1 VEAGA
6 RDLTAPQ
13 APALTSKSGSWTL
26 ALYGTAIFLGAAL
39 VFAVQP
45 MVAKMLLPHFG
56 GTPAVWVVS
65 LVFFQTALL
74 CGYAFAHYSLSVL
87 GVRRQSFLQL
97 GLLLLPLATLPIAVS
112 ADASP
117 GENPHLGLLWALVAA
132 AGLPFLVVTTAS
144 PVLQRWFSACGDAAS
159 RDPYFLYAAG
169 NAGSLLGLL
178 AYPILIEPLLTL
190 PEQAR
195 LWTAGYAVFVV
206 LAALCTL
213 RLLATAAP
221 PTPAKVEA
229 REAAP
234 PLARRTALR
243 WIGMAAVPSALM
255 VATTSHLSTDIAAA
269 PLLWVIPLAL
279 YLLSFVV
286 AFARSS
292 PLSLSAISWATVVT
306 SLLVIASLL
315 PIVRLPI
322 WAVVG
327 IHGANLFFVALLV
340 HRRLAIERPPAE
352 RLTSFYLLLSLGGVC
367 GGAFSA
373 LLAPA
378 IFSTIAE
385 YPIAI
390 VLALLLRPG
399 ARRPRAGSGFLRRN
413 ADLLLPF
420 ALLAVVLGAAKAM
433 PTGGSAGPVLLA
445 ALLLSSVAALAL
457 FAARPVRF
465 ALGVGA
471 LLLIATL
478 PPASLYSERT
488 FFGVLRVEEQGQ
500 RHVLVSGTTVHGAQ
514 SFAPG
519 QHLEPAS
526 YYVREGP
533 LGQLFD
539 ALDGRARR
547 VAVIGLGA
555 GGASVYGR
563 AGDRWMFY
571 EIDEAVYRIASNP
584 DYFTFLRDAKA
595 GVRVVIGDGR
605 LKLAEA
611 PDGSYDLFVLDAF
624 SSDSVPVH
632 LLTREAV
639 ELYLRKLS
647 PGGLMAFHISNRYLD
662 LRPVIS
668 GNARSLGLPGLSQSY
683 VVSRAAARDGAAS
696 SIWVLVA
703 RDVAALGKLV
713 HDPRWKPLDT
723 RAGQPVWTDEF
734 SNILSVVRWFH

>member
-1 VEAGA
+1 MEAGA

-13 APALTSKSGSWTL
+13 GPALASRSGSWTL
-26 ALYGTAIFLGAAL
+26 ALYGTAIFLAAAL

-56 GTPAVWVVS
+56 GTPAVWIVS
-65 LVFFQTALL
+65 LVFFQTVLL
-74 CGYAFAHYSLSVL
+74 CGYAFAHFSLRLL
-87 GVRRQSFLQL
+87 GVRRQSLLQL
-97 GLLLLPLATLPIAVS
+97 GLLLVPLVMLPIAV
-112 ADASP
+112 AAGAGP
-117 GENPHLGLLWALVAA
+117 GKNPHLGLLWALAAA

-178 AYPILIEPLLTL
+178 AYPVLIEPLLTL

-195 LWTAGYAVFVV
+195 LWAAGYALFVL

-213 RLLATAAP
+213 RLLNTAAA
-221 PTPAKVEA
+221 PASVVET
-229 REAAP
+229 REAAAP
-234 PLARRTALR
+234 IGLVTTLR
-243 WIGMAAVPSALM
+243 WIGMAALPSALM
-255 VATTSHLSTDIAAA
+255 IATTSHLSTDIAAV

-279 YLLSFVV
+279 YLLSFIV

-292 PLSLSAISWATVVT
+292 PFSLQAISWATVVS
-306 SLLVIASLL
+306 SLLVLASLM
-315 PIVRLPI
+315 PMVRLPI
-322 WAVVG
+322 WAVVV

-340 HRRLAIERPPAE
+340 HRRLALERPPAE
-352 RLTSFYLLLSLGGVC
+352 RLTHFYLLMSLGGVC
-367 GGAFSA
+367 GGVFAA

-385 YPIAI
+385 YPITI

-399 ARRPRAGSGFLRRN
+399 PRRPRPGTGFLRRN
-413 ADLLLPF
+413 ADVLLPF
-420 ALLAVVLGAAKAM
+420 ALLAAVLVAAKAT
-433 PTGGSAGPVLLA
+433 PADGAGPALLAVLLFSA
-445 ALLLSSVAALAL
+445 VAALAL

-478 PPASLYSERT
+478 PPTSLHSERT
-488 FFGVLRVEEQGQ
+488 FFGVLRVEEDGQ

-519 QHLEPAS
+519 QRREPAS

-533 LGQLFD
+533 LGQLFN
-539 ALDGRARR
+539 ALDGRAKS

-563 AGDRWMFY
+563 AGEAWTFY
-571 EIDEAVYRIASNP
+571 EIDEAVARIAENP
-584 DYFTFLRDAKA
+584 RYFTYLRDAKA
-595 GVRVVIGDGR
+595 DIRVVLGDGR
-605 LKLAEA
+605 LKLAEE
-611 PDGSYDLFVLDAF
+611 PDGSFDLFVLDAF
-624 SSDSVPVH
+624 SSDSVPMH

-647 PGGLMAFHISNRYLD
+647 PDGLMAFHISNRYLD
-662 LRPVIS
+662 LQPVVS
-668 GNARSLGLPGLSQSY
+668 GSARSLGLPGLSQAY
-683 VVSRAAARDGAAS
+683 AVTPGAAREGAKS

-703 RDVAALGKLV
+703 RNAAALGTLV
-713 HDPRWKPLDT
+713 EDPRWKPLDT
-723 RAGQPVWTDEF
+723 GPGQPVWTDEF
-734 SNILSVVRWFH
+734 SNILSVIRWFT

>member
-1 VEAGA
+1 MEARA
-6 RDLTAPQ
+6 RDLTAP
-13 APALTSKSGSWTL
+13 PESALASRSGSWTL
-26 ALYGTAIFLGAAL
+26 ALYGTAIFLAAAL
-39 VFAVQP
+39 VFAIQP

-56 GTPAVWVVS
+56 GTPAVWIVS

-74 CGYAFAHYSLSVL
+74 CGYAFAHFSLRLL

-97 GLLLLPLATLPIAVS
+97 GLLLLPLITLPIAVS
-112 ADASP
+112 ADVGP

-159 RDPYFLYAAG
+159 RDPYFLYSAG

-178 AYPILIEPLLTL
+178 AYPIVIEPLLTL

-195 LWTAGYAVFVV
+195 LWTAGYAIFVV

-213 RLLATAAP
+213 RLLATEAP
-221 PTPAKVEA
+221 ASVPAET

-234 PLARRTALR
+234 PIGRLTTLR
-243 WIGMAAVPSALM
+243 WIGMAALPSSLM
-255 VATTSHLSTDIAAA
+255 IATTSHLSTDIAAV

-279 YLLSFVV
+279 YLLSFIV

-292 PLSLSAISWATVVT
+292 PFSMKAISWATVIS
-306 SLLVIASLL
+306 SLLAVASLM
-315 PIVRLPI
+315 PIVQLPI
-322 WAVVG
+322 WAVVSV
-327 IHGANLFFVALLV
+327 HGANLFFVALLV

-352 RLTSFYLLLSLGGVC
+352 RLTQFYLLLSVGGVC
-367 GGAFSA
+367 GGVFAA

-385 YPIAI
+385 YPITI

-399 ARRPRAGSGFLRRN
+399 AWRPRGGGFLRRN

-420 ALLAVVLGAAKAM
+420 ALLAGVLCAAKAM
-433 PTGGSAGPVLLA
+433 PTGGSAGRVLLGV
-445 ALLLSSVAALAL
+445 LLLSAVAALAL
-457 FAARPVRF
+457 FASRPLRF

-478 PPASLYSERT
+478 PPASIHSERT
-488 FFGVLRVEEQGQ
+488 FFGVLRVEEKDE

-514 SFAPG
+514 YLAPG
-519 QHLEPAS
+519 RRREPAS

-533 LGQLFD
+533 LGQLFG
-539 ALDGRARR
+539 ALDGNAKR

-563 AGDRWMFY
+563 AGDRWTFY
-571 EIDEAVYRIASNP
+571 EIDEAVARIASNP
-584 DYFTFLRDAKA
+584 QYFTFLRDSRADI
-595 GVRVVIGDGR
+595 RVVLGDGR

-624 SSDSVPVH
+624 SSDSVPMH
-632 LLTREAV
+632 LLTREAI

-647 PGGLMAFHISNRYLD
+647 PDGLMAFHISNRYLD
-662 LRPVIS
+662 LRPVVS

-683 VVSRAAARDGAAS
+683 AVTPAAAKDGAAS

-703 RDVAALGKLV
+703 RDQAALGKLV
-713 HDPRWKPLDT
+713 HDPRWKRIDT
-723 RAGQPVWTDEF
+723 RPGQPVWTDEF
-734 SNILSVVRWFH
+734 SNILSVIRWFH

>member
-1 VEAGA
+1 
-6 RDLTAPQ
+6 
-13 APALTSKSGSWTL
+13 
-26 ALYGTAIFLGAAL
+26 
-39 VFAVQP
+39 
-45 MVAKMLLPHFG
+45 
-56 GTPAVWVVS
+56 
-65 LVFFQTALL
+65 
-74 CGYAFAHYSLSVL
+74 
-87 GVRRQSFLQL
+87 
-97 GLLLLPLATLPIAVS
+97 
-112 ADASP
+112 
-117 GENPHLGLLWALVAA
+117 
-132 AGLPFLVVTTAS
+132 
-144 PVLQRWFSACGDAAS
+144 
-159 RDPYFLYAAG
+159 
-169 NAGSLLGLL
+169 
-178 AYPILIEPLLTL
+178 
-190 PEQAR
+190 
-195 LWTAGYAVFVV
+195 
-206 LAALCTL
+206 
-213 RLLATAAP
+213 
-221 PTPAKVEA
+221 
-229 REAAP
+229 
-234 PLARRTALR
+234 
-243 WIGMAAVPSALM
+243 
-255 VATTSHLSTDIAAA
+255 
-269 PLLWVIPLAL
+269 LAL

-286 AFARSS
+286 AFARTS
-292 PLSLSAISWATVVT
+292 PLSLSMISWATVAS

-378 IFSTIAE
+378 VFSTIAE

-399 ARRPRAGSGFLRRN
+399 SRHPRPGSGFLRRY

-420 ALLAVVLGAAKAM
+420 ALLAAVLGAASVM
-433 PTGGSAGPVLLA
+433 PTAGSARPLLLGV
-445 ALLLSSVAALAL
+445 LLLSGVAAVAF
-457 FAARPVRF
+457 FATRPVRF
-465 ALGVGA
+465 ALGVGV
-471 LLLIATL
+471 LLLIATM
-478 PPASLYSERT
+478 PAASLYTERT
-488 FFGVLRVEEQGQ
+488 FFGVLRVEAQGDT
-500 RHVLVSGTTVHGAQ
+500 HVLVSGTTVHGAQ

-519 QHLEPAS
+519 RRREPLS

-555 GGASVYGR
+555 GGASAYGR
-563 AGDRWMFY
+563 AGDRWTFY
-571 EIDEAVYRIASNP
+571 EIDEAVARIAWNTR
-584 DYFTFLRDAKA
+584 YFTFLRDAKA
-595 GVRVVIGDGR
+595 DTRVVIGDGR

-611 PDGSYDLFVLDAF
+611 PDSSYDLVVLDAF

-647 PGGLMAFHISNRYLD
+647 PDGVMAFHISNRYLD

-683 VVSRAAARDGAAS
+683 VVARAAARAGAES

-703 RDVAALGKLV
+703 RERAALGKLV
-713 HDPRWKPLDT
+713 DDPRWKSLDT
-723 RAGQPVWTDEF
+723 RAGQPVWTDDF

>member
-6 RDLTAPQ
+6 RDLTPA
-13 APALTSKSGSWTL
+13 ASALTSRSGSWTL
-26 ALYGTAIFLGAAL
+26 ALYGTAIFLAAAL

-56 GTPAVWVVS
+56 GTPAVWIVS

-74 CGYAFAHYSLSVL
+74 CGYAFAHCSLRIL

-97 GLLLLPLATLPIAVS
+97 ALLLLPLVALPIAVS
-112 ADASP
+112 ADAGP
-117 GENPHLGLLWALVAA
+117 GENPHLGLLLALLAA
-132 AGLPFLVVTTAS
+132 AGLPFFAVTTAS
-144 PVLQRWFSACGDAAS
+144 PVLQRWFSACGDGAS

-206 LAALCTL
+206 LAAFCTL
-213 RLLATAAP
+213 RLLAAAAP
-221 PTPAKVEA
+221 ASVAVEA
-229 REAAP
+229 RTEAP
-234 PLARRTALR
+234 PLGRLTALR
-243 WIGMAAVPSALM
+243 WIGMAALPSSLM
-255 VATTSHLSTDIAAA
+255 VATTSYLSTDIAAV

-292 PLSLSAISWATVVT
+292 PLSLTTISWATVVS

-315 PIVRLPI
+315 PIVQLPI
-322 WAVVG
+322 WTVVS

-352 RLTSFYLLLSLGGVC
+352 RLTQFYLLLSFGGVC

-373 LLAPA
+373 LVAPA

-385 YPIAI
+385 YPITI

-399 ARRPRAGSGFLRRN
+399 PRRPVPGRGFLRRN

-420 ALLAVVLGAAKAM
+420 AFLAAILGAAKAM
-433 PTGGSAGPVLLA
+433 PTGGSAGPVLLG
-445 ALLLSSVAALAL
+445 ALLLSGVAALAL

-478 PPASLYSERT
+478 PPTSLHSERT
-488 FFGVLRVEEQGQ
+488 FFGVLRVEEKGD

-519 QHLEPAS
+519 RQREPAS

-533 LGQLFD
+533 LGQLFQ
-539 ALDGRARR
+539 ALDGRARS

-563 AGDRWMFY
+563 KGDHWTFY
-571 EIDEAVYRIASNP
+571 EIDEAVARIAANP
-584 DYFTFLRDAKA
+584 GYFTYLRDAKA
-595 GVRVVIGDGR
+595 DMRVVIGDGR

-611 PDGSYDLFVLDAF
+611 PNGSYDLFVLDAF

-639 ELYLRKLS
+639 QLYLRKLS
-647 PGGLMAFHISNRYLD
+647 PDGVMAFHISNRYLD

-683 VVSRAAARDGAAS
+683 VVTRAAADDGAAS

-703 RDVAALGKLV
+703 RNVAALGKLAD
-713 HDPRWKPLDT
+713 DPRWKRLDT
-723 RAGQPVWTDEF
+723 GPGQPVWTDEF
-734 SNILSVVRWFH
+734 SNILSVVRWLH

>member
-13 APALTSKSGSWTL
+13 APALTSKARSWTL
-26 ALYGTAIFLGAAL
+26 ALYGAAIFLAAAL

-74 CGYAFAHYSLSVL
+74 GGYAFAHYSLRLL

-97 GLLLLPLATLPIAVS
+97 GLLLVPLVALPIAVS
-112 ADASP
+112 QDAGP
-117 GENPHLGLLWALVAA
+117 GDNPHVGLLWALVAA
-132 AGLPFLVVTTAS
+132 AGLPFFVVTTAS
-144 PVLQRWFSACGDAAS
+144 PVLQRWFSECGDTAS

-178 AYPILIEPLLTL
+178 AYPVLIEPLLTL
-190 PEQAR
+190 SEQAT
-195 LWTAGYAVFVV
+195 LWTAGYAIFVL

-213 RLLATAAP
+213 RLLGAPAAP
-221 PTPAKVEA
+221 VAA
-229 REAAP
+229 AAAP
-234 PLARRTALR
+234 KAVPKIARLTAVR
-243 WIGMAAVPSALM
+243 WIGMAALPSALM
-255 VATTSHLSTDIAAA
+255 VATTTYLSTDIAAV

-279 YLLSFVV
+279 YLLSFIV

-292 PLSLSAISWATVVT
+292 PFSLRAISWATVVT
-306 SLLVIASLL
+306 SLLLLASLM
-315 PIVRLPI
+315 PIVQLPI
-322 WAVVG
+322 WAVVSV
-327 IHGANLFFVALLV
+327 HGANLFFVALLV

-352 RLTSFYLLLSLGGVC
+352 RLTQFYLLLSLGGVC
-367 GGAFSA
+367 GGIFSA
-373 LLAPA
+373 LVAPA
-378 IFSTIAE
+378 VFSTIAE

-399 ARRPRAGSGFLRRN
+399 SFRPRPGVGFVRRN

-420 ALLAVVLGAAKAM
+420 ALLAVVLVAAKAT
-433 PTGGSAGPVLLA
+433 PEGGVGNVLLA
-445 ALLLSSVAALAL
+445 VLLLSAVASLAL
-457 FAARPVRF
+457 FAGRPLRF

-478 PPASLYSERT
+478 PPASLHSERT
-488 FFGVLRVEEQGQ
+488 FFGVLRVEEQGD

-519 QHLEPAS
+519 RHLEPAS

-533 LGQLFD
+533 LGQLFE
-539 ALDGRARR
+539 ALDGQAKR

-563 AGDRWMFY
+563 RGERWTFY
-571 EIDEAVYRIASNP
+571 EIDEAVARIAENP
-584 DYFTFLRDAKA
+584 RYFTFLRDAKA
-595 GVRVVIGDGR
+595 DIRVVLGDGR

-611 PDGSYDLFVLDAF
+611 PDHSFDLFVLDAF

-632 LLTREAV
+632 LLTREAI

-647 PGGLMAFHISNRYLD
+647 PDGLMAFHISNRYLD
-662 LRPVIS
+662 LRPVVS

-683 VVSRAAARDGAAS
+683 AVSQAAARDGAAS
-696 SIWVLVA
+696 SIWILVA
-703 RDVAALGKLV
+703 RNRAALGTLV
-713 HDPRWKPLDT
+713 DDPRWKRLDT
-723 RAGQPVWTDEF
+723 RPGQPVWTDEF
-734 SNILSVVRWFH
+734 SNILSVVRWLH

>member
-1 VEAGA
+1 
-6 RDLTAPQ
+6 T
-13 APALTSKSGSWTL
+13 
-26 ALYGTAIFLGAAL
+26 Y
-39 VFAVQP
+39 
-45 MVAKMLLPHFG
+45 
-56 GTPAVWVVS
+56 
-65 LVFFQTALL
+65 
-74 CGYAFAHYSLSVL
+74 
-87 GVRRQSFLQL
+87 
-97 GLLLLPLATLPIAVS
+97 
-112 ADASP
+112 
-117 GENPHLGLLWALVAA
+117 
-132 AGLPFLVVTTAS
+132 
-144 PVLQRWFSACGDAAS
+144 
-159 RDPYFLYAAG
+159 
-169 NAGSLLGLL
+169 
-178 AYPILIEPLLTL
+178 
-190 PEQAR
+190 
-195 LWTAGYAVFVV
+195 
-206 LAALCTL
+206 
-213 RLLATAAP
+213 
-221 PTPAKVEA
+221 
-229 REAAP
+229 
-234 PLARRTALR
+234 
-243 WIGMAAVPSALM
+243 
-255 VATTSHLSTDIAAA
+255 LSTDIAAV

-279 YLLSFVV
+279 YLLSFIV

-292 PLSLSAISWATVVT
+292 PFSLRAISWATVVT
-306 SLLVIASLL
+306 SLLLLASLM
-315 PIVRLPI
+315 PIVQLPM

-327 IHGANLFFVALLV
+327 IHGVNLFFVALLV

-399 ARRPRAGSGFLRRN
+399 PHRPRPGSGFLRRN

-433 PTGGSAGPVLLA
+433 PTGGTAGPVLLG
-445 ALLLSSVAALAL
+445 ALLLSGVAALSL
-457 FAARPVRF
+457 FATRPVRF

-488 FFGVLRVEEQGQ
+488 FFGVLRVEEQGE

-519 QHLEPAS
+519 RRREPAS

-563 AGDRWMFY
+563 TGDRWTFY

-584 DYFTFLRDAKA
+584 DYFTYLRDAKA
-595 GVRVVIGDGR
+595 DVRVVIGDGR

-683 VVSRAAARDGAAS
+683 VVTRAAARDGASS

-703 RDVAALGKLV
+703 RDLAALGKLV
-713 HDPRWKPLDT
+713 DDPRWKPLDA